1 MAALAMI
8 QGFLEGGES
17 KMASKIGVVPVTNPE
32 GGDNR
37 AAQKQDPPISLSQ
50 EGSRLSPDGPHV
62 PLNSSGPC
70 LDLMIDERVAA
81 LLEERN
87 RLPRFG
93 DEGQATVDGID
104 RLLGEYTNRK
114 IHSWKLID
122 EVVKK
127 LTRYEIERREQTR
140 LPFPSPRARR

>member
-1 MAALAMI
+1 MNGLPSS
-8 QGFLEGGES
+8 S
-17 KMASKIGVVPVTNPE
+17 KNG
-32 GGDNR
+32 
-37 AAQKQDPPISLSQ
+37 
-50 EGSRLSPDGPHV
+50 
-62 PLNSSGPC
+62 
-70 LDLMIDERVAA
+70 IDS
-81 LLEERN
+81 
-87 RLPRFG
+87 PRFG

-127 LTRYEIERREQTR
+127 LTRYEIERREQAR

>member
-1 MAALAMI
+1 
-8 QGFLEGGES
+8 
-17 KMASKIGVVPVTNPE
+17 MASKIGVVPVTNPE

-50 EGSRLSPDGPHV
+50 EGSRLSRTV
-62 PLNSSGPC
+62 LTSIEQLRTL
-70 LDLMIDERVAA
+70 LDLMIDERVAE

-127 LTRYEIERREQTR
+127 LTRYEIERREQAR

>member
-1 MAALAMI
+1 
-8 QGFLEGGES
+8 
-17 KMASKIGVVPVTNPE
+17 MASKIGVVPVTNPE

-50 EGSRLSPDGPHV
+50 EGSRLSRTV
-62 PLNSSGPC
+62 LTSIEQLRTL
-70 LDLMIDERVAA
+70 LDLMIDERVAE

-93 DEGQATVDGID
+93 DEGQASVDGID

-122 EVVKK
+122 EVVKE
-127 LTRYEIERREQTR
+127 LTRYEIERREQAR

>member
-1 MAALAMI
+1 
-8 QGFLEGGES
+8 
-17 KMASKIGVVPVTNPE
+17 MASKIGVVPVTNPE

-50 EGSRLSPDGPHV
+50 EGSRLSRTV
-62 PLNSSGPC
+62 LTSIEQLRTL